1 MPYAVGTFASRGA
14 VMSGNAV
21 ALAARVVRTKALK
34 IAADAL
40 EVSPDDLEIDDGVI
54 SVKGAPGTSIAL
66 STVAVL
72 SNPLRYAFDQ
82 SAAAATQ
89 FAGTFDPDKPP
100 VADDEEPGLEGKD
113 FYSPTQAT
121 FANGMHAAIVETD
134 PVTAEIRILR
144 YCVVHDCGVMVNPM
158 IVEGQ
163 VHGGVAQGVGGAL
176 YERMVYDESGQLLNA
191 SFMDFLVPVRVRG
204 PPHRDRPPR
213 DPQPAQPPRPQGR
226 RRGRH
231 HPGVRGHRLRHR
243 GCRGVPHPLHADQPG
258 RALGAAPAA
267 RNDHRP
273 RSRAGRFAMKI
284 SGSSTLES
292 PVDKVWEAIQDPA
305 VLARCLPGCESLA
318 VIGEDRY
325 AMSVTAG
332 VAAIKGTYAGEV
344 SLSDKVAPNSLTMR
358 ASGAGAPGTID
369 ADVKVQLVP
378 SAGGGTDLS
387 YDADASVGGAIGGVG
402 QRMLAGV
409 TKKMA
414 GQFFTALD
422 RDIAGLPPLGAELA
436 GAAVGAEGAAPASGA
451 VYPGRA
457 ATANANATLN
467 MDNAAGFALGV
478 LVGGLLALAGVALGA
493 RIGRQGR

>member
-1 MPYAVGTFASRGA
+1 
-14 VMSGNAV
+14 
-21 ALAARVVRTKALK
+21 
-34 IAADAL
+34 
-40 EVSPDDLEIDDGVI
+40 
-54 SVKGAPGTSIAL
+54 
-66 STVAVL
+66 
-72 SNPLRYAFDQ
+72 
-82 SAAAATQ
+82 
-89 FAGTFDPDKPP
+89 
-100 VADDEEPGLEGKD
+100 
-113 FYSPTQAT
+113 
-121 FANGMHAAIVETD
+121 
-134 PVTAEIRILR
+134 
-144 YCVVHDCGVMVNPM
+144 
-158 IVEGQ
+158 
-163 VHGGVAQGVGGAL
+163 
-176 YERMVYDESGQLLNA
+176 
-191 SFMDFLVPVRVRG
+191 
-204 PPHRDRPPR
+204 
-213 DPQPAQPPRPQGR
+213 
-226 RRGRH
+226 
-231 HPGVRGHRLRHR
+231 
-243 GCRGVPHPLHADQPG
+243 
-258 RALGAAPAA
+258 
-267 RNDHRP
+267 
-273 RSRAGRFAMKI
+273 MKI

-325 AMSVTAG
+325 AMTVTAG
-332 VAAIKGTYAGEV
+332 VAAIKGSYAGEV

-422 RDIAGLPPLGAELA
+422 RDIAGLPPLGAGLA
-436 GAAVGAEGAAPASGA
+436 GAEPAGVAVGAEGGAPASGA

-493 RIGRQGR
+493 RIGRKG